1 MTQKTQLESMHE
13 QIVKIHE
20 NSTDS
25 VNADVLHRYI
35 DEQALQVI
43 TLRNERDQGLK
54 DERSQY
60 DAVIASKLR
69 QIEDLT
75 VRSTVLMQDSEKY
88 QKKANEMQLVA
99 GRYQFQF
106 EHAMKAL
113 NAIDDMFEYQFRAMD
128 GDALQKAVRT
138 ILAVFTKSVAPV
150 KGK

>member
-1 MTQKTQLESMHE
+1 M
-13 QIVKIHE
+13 I
-20 NSTDS
+20 NTDKNPDKMS
-25 VNADVLHRYI
+25 DN
-35 DEQALQVI
+35 E
-43 TLRNERDQGLK
+43 LRNECKAWRRFQK
-54 DERSQY
+54 QQ

-75 VRSTVLMQDSEKY
+75 VRSTILMEDSKKY
-88 QKKANEMQLVA
+88 KAAKNEMQLVA

-113 NAIDDMFEYQFRAMD
+113 NAIDDMFEYQYRAMD
-128 GDALQKAVRT
+128 GDSLQKAVRT